1 MEREEIE
8 EMEMKKGGGR
18 SRGRT
23 RKSMEEMKMED
34 KGKGGSRWE
43 GGTGRT
49 VQRGGGRENSERT
62 GK

>member
-18 SRGRT
+18 SRGT
-23 RKSMEEMKMED
+23 MSMKEKKMED

-43 GGTGRT
+43 GGTGRI